1 MLSYRHAFHAGNFA
15 DLFKHLVLVQ
25 LIDHLQKKPGGVFYL
40 ETHAGGGLYSLRSA
54 EAQQNREFAD
64 GIGRLWEAADAPPA
78 LRRYLEPVRACN
90 PPGRLDFY
98 PGSPLFAHYLLRPQD
113 RMLLCDLHPAE
124 LPRLR
129 QGFAEDQRVR
139 VEELDGYHALKA
151 HLPPKDRRLLCLI
164 DPSYEVKEEYR
175 RVAEGLKEAHRRCAT
190 GVYALWYP
198 LLARRELPLMLN
210 RVKESGI
217 KKILRVELWVRVPGP
232 GMYGAGLLLVNPP
245 WNLLETLQGVLPW
258 LAARLDQGGAG
269 WIAEWMVT
277 E

>member
-15 DLFKHLVLVQ
+15 DLLKHLILVQ
-25 LIDHLQKKPGGVFYL
+25 LLDHLQKKEGGIFYL
-40 ETHAGGGLYSLRSA
+40 ETHAGGGLYGLHGA
-54 EAQQNREFAD
+54 EAQKNREYAD
-64 GIGRLWEAADAPPA
+64 GIGRLWEVPDAPNPV
-78 LRRYLEPVRACN
+78 RRYLEPVRACN

-98 PGSPLFAHYLLRPQD
+98 PGSPLFAHYRLRPQD

-129 QGFAEDQRVR
+129 QGFAEDPRVR
-139 VEELDGYHALKA
+139 VEEQDGYHALKA

-164 DPSYEVKEEYR
+164 DPSYEVREEYR
-175 RVAEGLKEAHRRCAT
+175 RVLNSVQEAHRRCGA
-190 GVYALWYP
+190 GVYAVWYP
-198 LLARRELPLMLN
+198 LLAKRELRQMLDGIQ
-210 RVKESGI
+210 RSGI
-217 KKILRVELWVRVPGP
+217 RKVLRAELWVRPPGP

-245 WNLLETLQGVLPW
+245 WNLLETLQSTLPW

-269 WIAEWMVT
+269 WVAEWLVA